1 MESKKDLRNRVIK
14 LRDSLSLEERKVYDE
29 EIYKKVLESDYYKN
43 AQTIFVFVSYKT
55 EVDTHAIIKKALE
68 DGKRI
73 AVPKIKTKKEGILPV
88 EIKDFN
94 ELSSGNYGILEP
106 KEDNIINKEEIDLI
120 LSPGVAFDKNG
131 GRLGYGGGFYDKFI
145 SSFIKKIPIVA
156 IGYKLQLVDQV
167 PMDEFDMRVSDII
180 TNG

>member
-1 MESKKDLRNRVIK
+1 MESKKDIRSRIIS
-14 LRDSLSLEERKVYDE
+14 LRDNLSLEERKNYNE
-29 EIYKKVLESDYYKN
+29 EIYKKVLESEYYKK
-43 AQTIFVFVSYKT
+43 AKVIFIFVSYKT
-55 EVDTHAIIKKALE
+55 EVDTHAIIKRALE

-88 EIKDFN
+88 EIKAFD
-94 ELSSGNYGILEP
+94 ELSPGNYGILEP
-106 KEDNIINKEEIDLI
+106 VEDNIINKEEIDLI

-131 GRLGYGGGFYDKFI
+131 GRLGYGAGFYDRFI
-145 SSFIKKIPIVA
+145 SSFVKKIPVVA
-156 IGYKLQLVDQV
+156 IGYKVQLVNEV